1 VTALD
6 LPPRERPADAPASH
20 LLLREA
26 TAKTQPIRPCRL
38 RQPEPPSRAE
48 RIVDRVTLGVV
59 AAMTLMFVGQGL
71 RALLAG
77 WL

>member
-6 LPPRERPADAPASH
+6 LPPRERMADAPP
-20 LLLREA
+20 L
-26 TAKTQPIRPCRL
+26 QPIRPCRL
-38 RQPEPPSRAE
+38 RQPQLPSRAE
-48 RIVDRVTLGVV
+48 VIVDRLSLGIV
-59 AAMTLMFVGQGL
+59 AAMTLMFIGQGL

>member
-6 LPPRERPADAPASH
+6 LPPREHLADAPV
-20 LLLREA
+20 L
-26 TAKTQPIRPCRL
+26 QPIRPCRL

-48 RIVDRVTLGVV
+48 RIIDRVTLGVV

>member
-6 LPPRERPADAPASH
+6 LPPRERPADAPA
-20 LLLREA
+20 L
-26 TAKTQPIRPCRL
+26 QPIRPCRL

-48 RIVDRVTLGVV
+48 QVVDRVTQGVV
-59 AAMTLMFVGQGL
+59 VAMTLMFVGQGL